1 MISVAEAH
9 KLITEN
15 CSDGKVENILLSKSQ
30 GYILVTPVYSL
41 VDTPPFHQSAM
52 DGYAFS
58 FENWDGKSELEV
70 CGEIQAGNE
79 NVIELK
85 PNQAVRI
92 FTGAAMPV
100 NAETVVMQEHVT
112 INGNTIHIENKKL
125 TKGANVRLQSSQ
137 TKKGELALDKGQLLT
152 APAISF
158 LASIGIANVDVFSK
172 PVISIIVTGK
182 ELIQPG
188 NEITEGKIYE
198 SNSFGLSAGL
208 NALGITSIF
217 VEVVDDV
224 EEEIVQA
231 ITRQLSCCDILI
243 LTGGVSVG
251 DYDFVPA
258 ALEKCVVKNIFHKVK
273 QKPGKPIY
281 FGKRNDTLVFG
292 LPGNPASVLTCFYEY
307 VVPAIYLFSKK
318 QFSKKIKMPLAND
331 YKKKAGLTLFLK
343 GKTNNENVTILNNQ
357 ESYLMNSFAL
367 ADCIIELEEEKEQ
380 FVKGEMVNV
389 LMIF

>member
-30 GYILVTPVYSL
+30 CYILVTPVYSL

-258 ALEKCVVKNIFHKVK
+258 ALEKCGVKNIFHKVK

-318 QFSKKIKMPLAND
+318 QFSKIIKMPLVND
-331 YKKKAGLTLFLK
+331 YKKKAGLTYFLK

>member
-1 MISVAEAH
+1 MISVDEAH

-15 CSDGKVENILLSKSQ
+15 CSGGKVEKILLSKSH
-30 GYILVTPVYSL
+30 GYILATPVYSL

-331 YKKKAGLTLFLK
+331 YKKKAGLTYFLK

>member
-30 GYILVTPVYSL
+30 GYILETPVYSL

-70 CGEIQAGNE
+70 CGEIQAGKK

-92 FTGAAMPV
+92 FTGAAMPA

-112 INGNTIHIENKKL
+112 INGNSIYIENTKL
-125 TKGANVRLQSSQ
+125 TKGANVRLRSSQ

-158 LASIGIANVDVFSK
+158 LASIGIAKVDVFSK

-182 ELIQPG
+182 ELIQLG
-188 NEITEGKIYE
+188 DEITEGKIYE
-198 SNSFGLSAGL
+198 SNSFGLTAGL
-208 NALGITSIF
+208 NALGLTSIIA
-217 VEVVDDV
+217 EVVDDV
-224 EEEIVQA
+224 EEEIVHA
-231 ITRQLSCCDILI
+231 ISRQLNCCDILI

-251 DYDFVPA
+251 DYDFVPG
-258 ALEKCVVKNIFHKVK
+258 ALEKCGVKNIFHKVK

-307 VVPAIYLFSKK
+307 VVPAIDLFSKK

-331 YKKKAGLTLFLK
+331 YKKKAGLTYFLK

-367 ADCIIELEEEKEQ
+367 ADCIIEMEEEKEQ
-380 FVKGEMVNV
+380 FVKGEMVNIF
-389 LMIF
+389 MIV